1 MGMIRYKIPSNW
13 IAYNAPEIT
22 NALAEAKSA
31 VLSLRSIPFQRRWV
45 ETLQEIELKREVA
58 GTSRIEGADFTDR
71 ELDIAL
77 KESPEGLQTRSQ
89 KQAHAAVNTYR
100 WIAKLPQDVPIN
112 ADLICIIHRKIVTGA
127 DDDHCPPGQIRTKDQ
142 NVNFG
147 TPRHRGCEGGD
158 ECKEAFAAFT
168 EALQHGYRGHDP
180 IIQAIAAHY
189 HLAAMHPFLDGNG
202 RTARA
207 LEALMLQRAG
217 LRDSSFI
224 AMSNYYYDEKNL
236 YLAALAE
243 VRQREHDLTP
253 FFLFSLRG
261 VALQGQRLLDQ
272 IKHEISK
279 ELFRNLM
286 FDLFARLRTP
296 RKHVIAE
303 RQLEILKILLEV
315 EWMDW
320 HQLIK
325 QTSTIY
331 SRLSNPLHALVRDV
345 NSLSS
350 LRAIKVEKL
359 EGGRFRLAV
368 RLEWPSE
375 ITETE
380 FFRKTRQL
388 PKAKT
393 LSFLH

>member
-1 MGMIRYKIPSNW
+1 MIHYKIPHNW
-13 IAYNAPEIT
+13 IYYNSQDIT
-22 NALAEAKSA
+22 NALAEAKST
-31 VLSLRSIPFQRRWV
+31 VLSLRSMPFQRRWV
-45 ETLQEIELKREVA
+45 ETLQQIELKREVA

-71 ELDIAL
+71 ELDAAL
-77 KESPEGLQTRSQ
+77 KESAEDLQTRSQ
-89 KQAHAAVNTYR
+89 RQAHAAVKTYL
-100 WIAKLPQDVPIN
+100 WIAKIPADMPIDAN
-112 ADLICIIHRKIVTGA
+112 LIRMIHRNIVSGA
-127 DDDHCPPGQIRTKDQ
+127 DDDHCPPGELRSRDQ

-147 TPRHRGCEGGD
+147 NPRHRGSEGGE
-158 ECKEAFAAFT
+158 ECKRAFQAFT
-168 EALQHGYRGHDP
+168 EALQHEFRGHDP

-207 LEALMLQRAG
+207 LEALLLQRAG
-217 LRDSSFI
+217 LRDASFI
-224 AMSNYYYDEKNL
+224 AMSNYYYDEKNA

-243 VRQREHDLTP
+243 VRRREHDLTA
-253 FFLFSLRG
+253 FLIFALKG
-261 VALQGQRLLDQ
+261 VALQGQRLLSQ
-272 IKHEISK
+272 IQHEISK

-296 RKHVIAE
+296 RRHVIAE
-303 RQLEILKILLEV
+303 RQLEILKILLET

-325 QTSTIY
+325 RTNSIY
-331 SRLSNPLHALVRDV
+331 SRLKGPLNAIVRDV
-345 NSLSS
+345 NSLSG
-350 LRAIKVEKL
+350 LGAIKVEKL
-359 EGGRFRLAV
+359 EEGRFRLTV
-368 RLEWPSE
+368 RLQWPSE
-375 ITETE
+375 ITETD